1 MNTIQIQNFS
11 VDELKTIIE
20 ETVEQHIQSLIPKP
34 KPELRYLTR
43 KETASR
49 LGVSLVTLH
58 KWTKDGVLKG
68 HHINTRVRYRND
80 EVKRAFRE
88 IESVKSKI

>member
-1 MNTIQIQNFS
+1 MNTLQIQNFS

-20 ETVEQHIQSLIPKP
+20 ETVEKHIQSLIPKP
-34 KPELRYLTR
+34 KPELLYLTR
-43 KETASR
+43 KETANK

-80 EVKRAFRE
+80 EVERAFRV
-88 IESVKSKI
+88 IESTKNRI